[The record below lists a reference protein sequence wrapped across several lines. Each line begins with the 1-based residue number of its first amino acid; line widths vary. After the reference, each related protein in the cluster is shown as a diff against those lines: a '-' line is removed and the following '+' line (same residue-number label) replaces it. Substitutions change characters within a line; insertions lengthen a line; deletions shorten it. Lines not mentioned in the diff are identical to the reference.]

1 MTSPFS
7 LAACLPADFQR
18 QSVQLFVLGKTDVV
32 VVVVSGGGGGDDG
45 GVGGVGRFYH
55 SSTILC
61 SRRAD
66 SLHSCRM

>member
-32 VVVVSGGGGGDDG
+32 VVVVVSGGDGGGG
-45 GVGGVGRFYH
+45 GGVGRFYH
-55 SSTILC
+55 SSTILR